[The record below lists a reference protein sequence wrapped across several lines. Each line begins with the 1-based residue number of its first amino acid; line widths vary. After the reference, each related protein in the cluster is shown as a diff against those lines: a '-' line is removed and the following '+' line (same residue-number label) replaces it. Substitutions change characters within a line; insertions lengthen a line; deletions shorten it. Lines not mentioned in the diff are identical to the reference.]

1 MAGILASLITGAEV
15 ALAANTP
22 KTVLQITAPTNQRL
36 LLKKIGFFFDGVSST
51 GEPSVVKLIKQ
62 STAGSGGTS
71 ASPAMIG
78 AGSETL
84 QATGLYGITTEPTA
98 TATLDIWEIH
108 PQQGWQE
115 MISLDLP
122 YPVLGGTRMGIQV
135 TLPVGA
141 TAINCH
147 AKFVYEE

>member
-1 MAGILASLITGAEV
+1 MAGILASLITPAEV

-22 KTVLQITAPTNQRL
+22 KTILQLIAPTNQRL
-36 LLKKIGFFFDGVSST
+36 LLKKIAFFFDGVSST
-51 GEPSVVKLIKQ
+51 GEPVIVKLIKQ

-71 ASPAMIG
+71 ATPVMIG

-98 TATLDIWEIH
+98 VATLDLWEIH

-115 MISLDLP
+115 MISIDLP
-122 YPVLGGTRMGIQV
+122 YPVVGGGRTGLQV

-141 TAINCH
+141 TAIN
-147 AKFVYEE
+147 ALGKYIYEE